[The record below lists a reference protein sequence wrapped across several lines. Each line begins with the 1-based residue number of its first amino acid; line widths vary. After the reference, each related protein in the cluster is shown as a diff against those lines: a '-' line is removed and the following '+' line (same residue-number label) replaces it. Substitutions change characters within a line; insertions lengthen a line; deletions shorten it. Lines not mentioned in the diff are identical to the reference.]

1 MENLEI
7 NILMTFNPKS
17 LSYTKFHKIQNGG
30 KGSYNLNILISNF
43 GLLNS
48 KISQLES
55 LKPLEVLF
63 FFSFFLTKTIFCVS
77 AFTCQSISMVN
88 TTPELE
94 EKCIFVMFNVYWNSL
109 YLTHH
114 WIAIIKFILMLQ
126 ILKCILSLFN

>member
-94 EKCIFVMFNVYWNSL
+94 EKCIFVMFNVY
-109 YLTHH
+109 
-114 WIAIIKFILMLQ
+114 
-126 ILKCILSLFN
+126 